1 MRVLRDTWLV
11 FQRSMGQ
18 TLRNPVWVVVG
29 LMQPLYYL
37 FLFGPV
43 LKPVA
48 QLQGFGGTAYNVF
61 VPALL
66 IQMALFGSIFV
77 GFGLIAELRFG
88 VIERMRVTPMSRLAM
103 LLGRAARDIVILIFQ
118 SSLLM
123 LMSIPFGLHI
133 TLEAVAIIVGLL
145 VLLGLGMACL
155 SYGLALL
162 LKSEDAMAPLLNAV
176 FLPVMLLSG
185 MLLPLTLAPR
195 WLQGVSHVNP
205 LTYAVDAA
213 RQAFATL
220 HPIDTGVVLG
230 GLAVAAALAA
240 VTVTWAARSFGRSVA

>member
-11 FQRSMGQ
+11 FGRSMGQ

-37 FLFGPV
+37 FLFGPL
-43 LKPVA
+43 LKKVA
-48 QLQGFGGTAYNVF
+48 EASPDYGGNAYDIF

-66 IQMALFGSIFV
+66 VQMALFGSIFV
-77 GFGLIAELRFG
+77 GFGLIAELRYG

-103 LLGRAARDIVILIFQ
+103 LLGRALRDIVILVFQ

-123 LMSIPFGLHI
+123 AMSIPFGLHV
-133 TLEAVAIIVGLL
+133 TLQAVAIILVLL

-162 LKSEDAMAPLLNAV
+162 LRSEDAMAPLLNTV
-176 FLPVMLLSG
+176 FLPIMLLSG
-185 MLLPLTLAPR
+185 MLLPLSLAPA
-195 WLQGVSHVNP
+195 WLQGVGHANP
-205 LTYAVDAA
+205 FYYAVEAA
-213 RQAFATL
+213 RKAFQTPL
-220 HPIDTGVVLG
+220 QTGTVAG

-240 VTVTWAARSFGRSVA
+240 VTVIWAARSFGRSVS

>member
-37 FLFGPV
+37 FLFGP
-43 LKPVA
+43 LLEQVA
-48 QLQGFGGTAYNVF
+48 KSSPDYGGNAYDVF
-61 VPALL
+61 VPALI

-77 GFGLIAELRFG
+77 GFSLIAELRFG

-103 LLGRAARDIVILIFQ
+103 LLGRALRDIVILVFQ
-118 SSLLM
+118 SSLLI
-123 LMSIPFGLHI
+123 LMSIPFGLHV
-133 TLEAVAIIVGLL
+133 TLQAVAIIIGLL

-195 WLQGVSHVNP
+195 WLQGVSHANP

-213 RQAFATL
+213 RQAFHSNVAAGT
-220 HPIDTGVVLG
+220 VLG
-230 GLAVAAALAA
+230 GIAVAAALAA

>member
-37 FLFGPV
+37 FLFGP
-43 LKPVA
+43 LLEPVA
-48 QLQGFGGTAYNVF
+48 KLQGFGGTAYDVF

-66 IQMALFGSIFV
+66 VQMALFGSIFV

-103 LLGRAARDIVILIFQ
+103 LLGRAGRDIAILLFQ

-123 LMSIPFGLHI
+123 LMSIPFGLHV
-133 TLEAVAIIVGLL
+133 TVQAVAIIGALL
-145 VLLGLGMACL
+145 VLLGTGMACL

-195 WLQGVSHVNP
+195 WLQGVSHANP

-213 RQAFATL
+213 RQAFHRSIEAGT
-220 HPIDTGVVLG
+220 VAG